1 MNIKK
6 TTTSF
11 QERLNKNRDV
21 IINHIRKI
29 HPNSNIKVMT
39 NKNVRGLKDG
49 TLNRGKHFG
58 AHLYVDGHY
67 YYITFSRKDEFCEHY
82 FSINTNLL
90 ELLKQCNEN
99 WHLLLISYGK
109 IHTFDAKSIVENA
122 QLFNESTYKVSL
134 SAESSK
140 TDADFR
146 HAYSKESEYIIDF
159 TFLGN
164 VRYSKKFNM
173 HKKQV
178 TISAPDYR
186 FKRTYSSQVE
196 AYNNLT
202 GTRTVNG
209 KPEGKP
215 VSNAAYFKSYKQ
227 FLRDIRDNKLYL
239 INDKGTSFPVTVVTE
254 TVDTN
259 VSTSLLVGNIST
271 TNREVDIASDV
282 NDNCNI
288 DMSAD
293 KQPNKSKA
301 VKKEKLAEID
311 KQMEILAQKIAAKQ
325 ESVSEQ
331 DIKKTVLRIG
341 SNRYMLEAY
350 VDILNEKHLH
360 KEAVYA
366 ANLFYLLNTIKL

>member
-1 MNIKK
+1 MTNE
-6 TTTSF
+6 TTL
-11 QERLNKNRDV
+11 QENHFKEHLNKSRDV

-29 HPNSNIKVMT
+29 HPNSKIQVMT
-39 NKNVRGLKDG
+39 NKSDA
-49 TLNRGKHFG
+49 LNRGKHFG
-58 AHLYVDGHY
+58 AHICVDSNHY
-67 YYITFSRKDEFCEHY
+67 YYITFSRKDELCEHY

-90 ELLKQCNEN
+90 RLLKHCNED
-99 WHLLLISYGK
+99 WHLLLISNGK
-109 IHTFDAKSIVENA
+109 VHTFDAKTIVENA
-122 QLFNESTYKVSL
+122 QLFNESTYKVPL
-134 SAESSK
+134 SAKSS
-140 TDADFR
+140 TVEADFR
-146 HAYSKESEYIIDF
+146 YAYKKSECIIDF

-164 VRYSKKFNM
+164 VRYSKKFDM

-196 AYNNLT
+196 AYNDLT

-239 INDKGTSFPVTVVTE
+239 INDKGTSFPVSVVTE
-254 TVDTN
+254 SVDTN
-259 VSTSLLVGNIST
+259 VSTSLLVVNQST
-271 TNREVDIASDV
+271 TNSDVDIASDV

-288 DMSAD
+288 DMAAD

-301 VKKEKLAEID
+301 VKKEKLAKED
-311 KQMEILAQKIAAKQ
+311 RQMEILAQKMTAKQ
-325 ESVSEQ
+325 DSVSEQ
-331 DIKKTVLRIG
+331 EIKKTVLNIG
-341 SNRYMLEAY
+341 SNRNMLEAY
-350 VDILNEKHLH
+350 VDSLNEKHLH

-366 ANLFYLLNTIKL
+366 ATLFDLLNTVKL

>member
-1 MNIKK
+1 MITK
-6 TTTSF
+6 TTTPF

-29 HPNSNIKVMT
+29 HPKCNIKVMT

-58 AHLYVDGHY
+58 AHLYVNDHY

-99 WHLLLISYGK
+99 WHLLLISCGK
-109 IHTFDAKSIVENA
+109 VHTFDAKAIVENA
-122 QLFNESTYKVSL
+122 QLFNETTYKIPL
-134 SAESSK
+134 SAESSV

-146 HAYSKESEYIIDF
+146 HTYSEESECIIDF
-159 TFLGN
+159 KFLGN
-164 VRYSKKFNM
+164 VRYSKKFDM

-178 TISAPDYR
+178 TIVAPEYR
-186 FKRTYSSQVE
+186 FRRTYSSQVE
-196 AYNNLT
+196 AYISLT

-215 VSNAAYFKSYKQ
+215 VSNAAYKKSYPQ
-227 FLRDIRDNKLYL
+227 FLRDIRNNKLYL
-239 INDKGTSFPVTVVTE
+239 IADNGTSFPVSVVTE
-254 TVDTN
+254 SVVTN
-259 VSTSLLVGNIST
+259 VTTSLLVENIST
-271 TNREVDIASDV
+271 TNSDVVIASDV
-282 NDNCNI
+282 NENCNNG
-288 DMSAD
+288 MAAD

-301 VKKEKLAEID
+301 VKKEKLAETD
-311 KQMEILAQKIAAKQ
+311 KLYNAIAQKLADKEQHI
-325 ESVSEQ
+325 SEQ
-331 DIKKTVLRIG
+331 DIKKAVLNIG
-341 SNRYMLEAY
+341 SNRYILEAY
-350 VDILNEKHLH
+350 VEGLKEKHLH

-366 ANLFYLLNTIKL
+366 ATLFDLLNTIKL